1 MPRYIIERQ
10 FLLPVYEHL
19 LITAPNF
26 KAACREALD
35 DIANP
40 WSEDAQQDFDNAGPV
55 TITEAVEL
63 PEETFADLQE
73 EEEMDRRA
81 LAQLLYNSG
90 SEPLPIPEEFRA
102 NGTNFGFS

>member
-10 FLLPVYEHL
+10 FLLPVSEHL

-40 WSEDAQQDFDNAGPV
+40 WKEDAQDFDNAGPV
-55 TITEAVEL
+55 TI
-63 PEETFADLQE
+63 
-73 EEEMDRRA
+73 
-81 LAQLLYNSG
+81 
-90 SEPLPIPEEFRA
+90 
-102 NGTNFGFS
+102 